1 MRAAILD
8 ERKIDKLV
16 MSYKDAEQI
25 ISEGSDQHLDI
36 ILRIQKSVK
45 KVIELSIV
53 VNEELES
60 TFNTMNEENAKTTV
74 LKLSLGLRMAKQLI
88 TILRMHPL
96 ISEALKSSR
105 KELYLE
111 TKQIDEFVQDIIKY
125 KLNDTQDLKDLLIAI
140 K

>member
-88 TILRMHPL
+88 TVLRMHPL